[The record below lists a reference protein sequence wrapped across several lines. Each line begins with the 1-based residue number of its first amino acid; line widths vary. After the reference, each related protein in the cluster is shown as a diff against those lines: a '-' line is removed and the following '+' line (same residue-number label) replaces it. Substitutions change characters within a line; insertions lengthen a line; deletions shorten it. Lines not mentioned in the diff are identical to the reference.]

1 MYFRSFLKIFK
12 TQIPAM
18 AVYLLIFLGIAAIN
32 MKVKEDDSNAGYENT
47 NMAIAVVDYDKSELS
62 ESIKKYIVSQ
72 NLEVKEIIY
81 TEEGMEEA
89 LFQRVVDYI
98 LIIPKDYEK
107 GLLKGEYIPLESK
120 KVPDAYSAVF
130 IESLM
135 NQYLSTF
142 QTYTNVMGEET
153 DIHQLTEMTEHAVS
167 KSVNVTLK
175 KAETSDIEKYYLSSF
190 CFGAYIVL
198 ACVMWGVA
206 EILSVFFKKNIENR
220 IDVSPFSAIKKNM
233 VLVGYCL
240 FFTVIIWALIVLIF
254 SLVFGKGIFY
264 IQNVI
269 RCINMLCL
277 SFVAMAAGFLISTLV
292 HSKNGRAA
300 VVNTVALGCS
310 FISGAFISLD
320 YINDDIVKLSS
331 FLPVYWFTKANAYA
345 GEALGHTL
353 KQYTEVYKCMGVQ
366 LLFFMAIVS
375 IGLVIRSQGKNKAV
389 NM

>member
-1 MYFRSFLKIFK
+1 M
-12 TQIPAM
+12 P
-18 AVYLLIFLGIAAIN
+18 
-32 MKVKEDDSNAGYENT
+32 E
-47 NMAIAVVDYDKSELS
+47 
-62 ESIKKYIVSQ
+62 
-72 NLEVKEIIY
+72 
-81 TEEGMEEA
+81 
-89 LFQRVVDYI
+89 
-98 LIIPKDYEK
+98 
-107 GLLKGEYIPLESK
+107 
-120 KVPDAYSAVF
+120 AYSAVF

-142 QTYTNVMGEET
+142 QTYKNVMGEET

-175 KAETSDIEKYYLSSF
+175 KAETSDMEKYYLSSF

-206 EILSVFFKKNIENR
+206 EILSVFFIKKIDDR
-220 IDVSPFSAIKKNM
+220 IDVSPVSAIKKNM
-233 VLVGYCL
+233 VLVGYSL
-240 FFTVIIWALIVLIF
+240 FFTVIIWVLIVLIF
-254 SLVFGKGIFY
+254 AFVFGKDIFY
-264 IQNVI
+264 VQNVI

-277 SFVAMAAGFLISTLV
+277 SFVAIAAGFLISTLV

-345 GEALGHTL
+345 GDASGHTL

-366 LLFFMAIVS
+366 LLFFLAVVS
-375 IGLVIRSQGKNKAV
+375 IGLVIRSQGKNKAD